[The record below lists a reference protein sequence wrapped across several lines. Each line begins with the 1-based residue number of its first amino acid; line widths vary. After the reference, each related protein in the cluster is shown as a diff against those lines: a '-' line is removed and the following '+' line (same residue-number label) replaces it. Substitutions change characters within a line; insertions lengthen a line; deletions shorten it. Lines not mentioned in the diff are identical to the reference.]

1 MTTLARPLAGLLQ
14 SLALPAGLLL
24 VGGVLIGLQLF
35 PAAFTF
41 GAVHL
46 PGPETVALAP
56 AEFTYRAEGHFL
68 RDGQPVDAPLV
79 TTTLDAP
86 LVIMKYQVSAAD
98 YARCAAQGAC
108 TPAEPRHRGA
118 GEIPATGI
126 NFDDA
131 TTYAAWLSR
140 RTGQNWMLP
149 TDRQWAFAA
158 GSRFA
163 DDALDLPEDDTNPAI
178 RWLVDYEREAA
189 RARRADPIPRPQG
202 SFGSNENGVAD
213 IGGNVWEW
221 TQTCHRRVHVD
232 AAGAVLSELPACSI
246 RVANGQHR
254 TSMTFFIRDAKNGG
268 CSVGVPPDNLGFR
281 LVRQPAWYEPLLGW
295 FRR

>member
-1 MTTLARPLAGLLQ
+1 MVDDILKWVLSGIGLVCFAAAFMGKSRRASLMTAGLCAIGAGIAAHYHVFWVLGTL
-14 SLALPAGLLL
+14 SLGAIWALVTAGTD
-24 VGGVLIGLQLF
+24 G
-35 PAAFTF
+35 TF
-41 GAVHL
+41 
-46 PGPETVALAP
+46 
-56 AEFTYRAEGHFL
+56 
-68 RDGQPVDAPLV
+68 

-98 YARCAAQGAC
+98 YARCAALGAC
-108 TPAEPRHRGA
+108 TPAEPRLQ
-118 GEIPATGI
+118 GEGDIPATGV

-131 TTYAAWLSR
+131 TAYAAWLSR

-163 DDALDLPEDDTNPAI
+163 DDALDLAEDDTNPAI
-178 RWLVDYEREAA
+178 RWLADYEREAA

-202 SFGSNENGVAD
+202 SFGSNENGLAD